1 MRTSN
6 KSKSIAKTKKIVRNK
21 FLAIYFSRNNI
32 STSNNFED
40 LSIINFKKFNNL
52 FLNRFKNFL

>member
-40 LSIINFKKFNNL
+40 ISIINFKKFNNL